1 LSTIDI
7 TRRFRRQPVI
17 LRLSRQ
23 ILLEYKDHK
32 GQLYGKFGLN
42 NCSIKQIK
50 SSECSPTTAFK
61 ASLDFIQQSIFLT
74 KETAKSPTLKCR
86 KKIQAALQHPG
97 LHDTHYDI

>member
-1 LSTIDI
+1 
-7 TRRFRRQPVI
+7 VI

-42 NCSIKQIK
+42 DCSIKQIK

-86 KKIQAALQHPG
+86 KKIQESLQHPG
-97 LHDTHYDI
+97 LHDAHYDI